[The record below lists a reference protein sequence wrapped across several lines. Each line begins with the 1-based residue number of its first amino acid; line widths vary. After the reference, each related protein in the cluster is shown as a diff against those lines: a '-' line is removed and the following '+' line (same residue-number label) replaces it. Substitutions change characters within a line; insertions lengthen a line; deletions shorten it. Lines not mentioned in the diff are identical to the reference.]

1 MADIVQFVVVS
12 TIRSGLYALVAIG
25 FTLIFGVGGVLNLAH
40 GASLAVGA
48 YAAFFA
54 TRAGFGVGGAV
65 VASLVVP
72 ALFGVLLYLV
82 VIRRFEHEPVMVMIL
97 TLVTAVAIEQVILTS
112 VGAQPVALPQFLTG
126 NVSVAGTNVQYH
138 LLAVFAL
145 SWAVILGLFVFVN
158 YTRVGKAILA
168 TSMSAKGASLVGIR
182 SDRINLLT
190 WAIAGALAGIAGM
203 ALGSQLGAS
212 FAMGRTPLILSFSI
226 VVVGGIGSI
235 RGSVVG
241 AYLIGFLEIGV
252 LEFVS
257 QDLVGI
263 APLLVLVVVLLV
275 KPEGMFGREL
285 AE

>member
-1 MADIVQFVVVS
+1 MQFVVVS

-40 GASLAVGA
+40 GASIAIGA
-48 YAAFFA
+48 YAAYFA
-54 TRAGFGVGGAV
+54 ATAGLGVGGAV
-65 VASLVVP
+65 AAAVVFP
-72 ALFGVLLYLV
+72 AAFGVALYLV

-97 TLVTAVAIEQVILTS
+97 TLVTAVAVEQVILNA
-112 VGAQPVALPQFLTG
+112 VGAQPVAIPQFLTG

-138 LLAVFAL
+138 LLMVFAL
-145 SWAVILGLFVFVN
+145 SWGVIVGLFVFVN
-158 YTRVGKAILA
+158 YTRTGKAILA

-212 FAMGRTPLILSFSI
+212 FSMGRAPLLLSFSI
-226 VVVGGIGSI
+226 VVIGGIGSI

-263 APLLVLVVVLLV
+263 VPLLVLIGVLLV